1 MSEQFSLHASNKVL
15 ADVVSIEA
23 LTAGVRRVRLKPQEP
38 VHYLPGQYLQIFL
51 SDSDK
56 RPFSIASAP
65 GDEFI
70 ELQIGG
76 NVTDAYA
83 SQALTHLQDNPAVL
97 IQVGLGEAYLRPDSN
112 RPVLLLAGGT
122 GFSYVC
128 SIAKALAQQPDG
140 RPVQLYWG
148 LRNESALYY
157 QQELAELQE
166 MRPGLELITVLQ
178 EPTGDWTGRT
188 GLVHEAL
195 LADIPSL
202 AGYDIY
208 IAGPFPMV
216 KAVRDAFLAAGA
228 ERGHMYADAFA
239 WI

>member
-1 MSEQFSLHASNKVL
+1 M
-15 ADVVSIEA
+15 
-23 LTAGVRRVRLKPQEP
+23 
-38 VHYLPGQYLQIFL
+38 
-51 SDSDK
+51 
-56 RPFSIASAP
+56 
-65 GDEFI
+65 
-70 ELQIGG
+70 
-76 NVTDAYA
+76 
-83 SQALTHLQDNPAVL
+83 
-97 IQVGLGEAYLRPDSN
+97 IQVVLGEAYLRPDSN

-140 RPVQLYWG
+140 RAVQLYWG

-157 QQELAELQE
+157 QQELAELQD